1 MGKKRII
8 TKSDSNAGSQAKD
21 GAEGSVKR
29 SKKQVLTGVISV
41 ASSYNN
47 TLVNVSDAKGNVLV
61 WSSAGSMGF
70 KGARKSTPYAA
81 TLVARDA
88 AEKSKR
94 FGLQDVSIVIRGVGP
109 GREAAIRG
117 IASSGL
123 NIVSIVDDTPIPH
136 NGVRAP
142 KPRRV

>member
-8 TKSDSNAGSQAKD
+8 TQSGAAEEKSGTEA
-21 GAEGSVKR
+21 SVKKG
-29 SKKQVLTGVISV
+29 SKKQVLTGMISV

-47 TLVNVSDAKGNVLV
+47 TLVNVSDMKGNVLV

-81 TLVARDA
+81 TLVAKDA

-94 FGLQDVSIVIRGVGP
+94 FGIQDVTIVIRGVGP